1 MLQVDE
7 NDPMV
12 IRARDNLEQT
22 KKLVMMGALPPL
34 RLRKAQDEVQDALD
48 MSLLKKSLYSNDLTP
63 EQIDEMVFVAQKM
76 VFRRRRSMAEMQE
89 LVDAGVVSRSEGE
102 ATSADLERAVKELE
116 VAETRAKLIQQLAE
130 SVRVEKAYASIET
143 EAEFHPEWNGKV
155 YLRYDGNGAFTRA
168 DLLDV
173 ESAFIGKFLRPLP
186 ISADGETAVHRSLGF
201 NHRGRVDVA
210 VSPDQPE
217 GQWLLKYLQ
226 GKHIP
231 YFAFRT
237 AVPGKATGAHIHL
250 GPQST
255 RLAF

>member
-1 MLQVDE
+1 MLLRLFAFAALTFGTVFAQSEAGPVTPAMLQVDE

-130 SVRVEKAYASIET
+130 SVRVEKAYATT
-143 EAEFHPEWNGKV
+143 E
-155 YLRYDGNGAFTRA
+155 
-168 DLLDV
+168 
-173 ESAFIGKFLRPLP
+173 I
-186 ISADGETAVHRSLGF
+186 
-201 NHRGRVDVA
+201 
-210 VSPDQPE
+210 
-217 GQWLLKYLQ
+217 
-226 GKHIP
+226 
-231 YFAFRT
+231 
-237 AVPGKATGAHIHL
+237 TG
-250 GPQST
+250 
-255 RLAF
+255 